1 MNMELPIYMLDISED
16 LQDDSEV
23 SFVALVDKPAIR
35 KNWNAFK
42 DVQKFQIVSE
52 DKHIISGCLM
62 LADTPIYRRD
72 ETYGEYYV
80 SFSKDTIV
88 KIAQKFFK
96 KGYQSNINL
105 EHSPSMQVQGVTMFE
120 SFISDKSR
128 GIAPMKGFEDAPEG
142 SWFGSMYVENKDV
155 WNEVK
160 NGNFNG
166 FSIEGI
172 FNYKPKM
179 NQKEMMMAEIKKI
192 LKSVQF

>member
-1 MNMELPIYMLDISED
+1 MNMELPLYMLDISED

-42 DVQKFQIVSE
+42 DVQKFEIVSE
-52 DKHIISGCLM
+52 DKRIISGCLM

-72 ETYGEYYV
+72 DSYGEYYV

-120 SFISDKSR
+120 SFISDSSR

-160 NGNFNG
+160 NGTFNG

-179 NQKEMMMAEIKKI
+179 TQEEMMMAEIKKI

>member
-1 MNMELPIYMLDISED
+1 MNMELPLYMLDISED

-42 DVQKFQIVSE
+42 DVQKFEIVSE
-52 DKHIISGCLM
+52 DKRIISGCLM

-72 ETYGEYYV
+72 DTYGEYYV

-120 SFISDKSR
+120 SFISDSSR

-160 NGNFNG
+160 NGTFNG

-179 NQKEMMMAEIKKI
+179 TQEEMMMAEIKKI
-192 LKSVQF
+192 LQSVQF

>member
-1 MNMELPIYMLDISED
+1 MELPLYMLDISED

-42 DVQKFQIVSE
+42 DVQKFEIVSE
-52 DKHIISGCLM
+52 DKRIISGCLM

-72 ETYGEYYV
+72 DTYGEYYV

-120 SFISDKSR
+120 SFISDRSR
-128 GIAPMKGFEDAPEG
+128 GIVPMKGFEDAPEG

-160 NGNFNG
+160 NGTFNG

-179 NQKEMMMAEIKKI
+179 TQDEMMMAEIKKI
-192 LKSVQF
+192 LQSVQF

>member
-1 MNMELPIYMLDISED
+1 MLDISED

-42 DVQKFQIVSE
+42 DVQKFEIVSE
-52 DKHIISGCLM
+52 DKRIISGCLM

-72 ETYGEYYV
+72 DSYGEYYV

-120 SFISDKSR
+120 SFISDSSR

-160 NGNFNG
+160 NGTFNG

-179 NQKEMMMAEIKKI
+179 TQEEMMMAEIKKI
-192 LKSVQF
+192 LQSVQF

>member
-42 DVQKFQIVSE
+42 DAQKFQIVSE
-52 DKHIISGCLM
+52 DKHIISGCAM
-62 LADTPIYRRD
+62 LADTPIFRSD
-72 ETYGEYYV
+72 ANFGDYYV
-80 SFSKDTIV
+80 AFSKDTIV
-88 KIAQKFFK
+88 KIVQKYFK
-96 KGYQSNINL
+96 KGYQNNVNL
-105 EHSPSMQVQGVTMFE
+105 MHDPNQIETGVTMFE

-128 GIAPMKGFEDAPEG
+128 GILPMKGFEDAPEG

-179 NQKEMMMAEIKKI
+179 KQEEMMMAEIKKI
-192 LKSVQF
+192 LQSVQF